1 MNDPTRVDVQ
11 KEPGAM
17 YLSLSDEIAAQHVA
31 DLHRQAAKQR
41 LLRQLRAR
49 RRVTV
54 QRRRTWERLTFR
66 RPQPAS

>member
-1 MNDPTRVDVQ
+1 
-11 KEPGAM
+11 M
-17 YLSLSDEIAAQHVA
+17 YLSLSEEIAAQHVA

-49 RRVTV
+49 RSATI